1 MLVRIL
7 SRRAAEFSLKT
18 LAGAITHPR
27 SSYMPLLRIK
37 ATAATLLATFN
48 QLASGEEM
56 PTLEKVQAGLRGVTR
71 CPGRKRRHP
80 RWGTAG
86 RVYQRLGLQWA
97 AFLLWLL
104 ITISL
109 ITVGLVLSRGGGQSA
124 CPRSWAVICVDSTT
138 AGTSH
143 PAP

>member
-27 SSYMPLLRIK
+27 SSFMPLLRIK
-37 ATAATLLATFN
+37 ATARRLSAWEQRTLDSIKDGLAGSDAGLTALLTTFN

-56 PTLEKVQAGLRGVTR
+56 PTLEEIRAGLRGVTR

-80 RWGTAG
+80 RWAQRAG
-86 RVYQRLGLQWA
+86 C
-97 AFLLWLL
+97 
-104 ITISL
+104 T
-109 ITVGLVLSRGGGQSA
+109 SA
-124 CPRSWAVICVDSTT
+124 
-138 AGTSH
+138 
-143 PAP
+143 